1 VKPPGDCEVKIIIG
15 SDHAG
20 FALKEKMK
28 SFLNDLGCIV
38 TDVGTQTS
46 EAVDYPDFGAKV
58 AGQVSS
64 GEYAKGLLVCGSGVG
79 MAIVANRFP
88 GVRAVV
94 CLDSEMVRM
103 SRLHNDTNL
112 LVLAG
117 RRTGIE
123 KAADITRTWLETAF
137 EGGRHLARLEKIKTI
152 EKQICKLND

>member
-1 VKPPGDCEVKIIIG
+1 MKIIIG

-20 FALKEKMK
+20 FTLKEKIK
-28 SFLNDLGCIV
+28 DFLNDRGCTV
-38 TDVGTQTS
+38 TDAGTRTGES
-46 EAVDYPDFGAKV
+46 VDYPDFGAKV
-58 AGQVSS
+58 ARKVSS

-94 CLDSEMVRM
+94 CLDSEMARM

-117 RRTGIE
+117 RRTGPE
-123 KAADITRTWLETAF
+123 EAADITRTWLETPF
-137 EGGRHLARLEKIKTI
+137 EGGRHLARLEKIKAI
-152 EKQICKLND
+152 EKEVCKQND